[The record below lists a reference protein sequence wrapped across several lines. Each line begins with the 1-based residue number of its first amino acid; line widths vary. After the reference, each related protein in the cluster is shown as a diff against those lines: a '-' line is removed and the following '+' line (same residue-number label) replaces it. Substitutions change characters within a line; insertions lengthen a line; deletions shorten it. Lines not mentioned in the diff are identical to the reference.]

1 MYEEFLNAVA
11 EVDVPELLPLD
22 VCGFRMP
29 FQLLYTMLH
38 GALHKKQITNAFLID
53 DFIITRKTY
62 VVNIS
67 RKI

>member
-38 GALHKKQITNAFLID
+38 GALHKNRSQTHSYLMILL
-53 DFIITRKTY
+53 
-62 VVNIS
+62 
-67 RKI
+67 